1 MSDLLRLA
9 LRTDAVALETGS
21 LQLPVLG
28 QVAANA
34 ARPALSPWALAI
46 VVAYVALIVGAGVW
60 ANRRGKRA
68 GDSTAG
74 YFLAG
79 RHMPVWAIAI
89 SMLATAQSAATF
101 VGVPQDAFDGSLTY
115 LSASIG
121 SVLAG
126 FILAAVF
133 IPAYYRLGV
142 STPYQLLE
150 SRFGPGARVASS
162 WAYLIGRVFASG
174 SRLYV
179 GAIPLAVALMGERT
193 PATLAVVVAGFTVFA
208 ILYTLRGGLESVIW
222 TDIVQVCVYLGAGL
236 ATLAFLWHAIPGDAS
251 AVLDALRHGGKHGTS
266 KLTVIEL
273 GVGANGALIDFTK
286 PFTVVT
292 ALTGWTLLNLAAFGT
307 DQDLVQRLL
316 TCKDAKQGARSAI
329 ASSLVGLPVVL
340 MFACVG
346 LLLWVY
352 CTQDGL
358 MGRPT
363 PAFATGDSA
372 DMLIRVAI
380 GAMPGWLLGLILAG
394 VLAAGP
400 AGHNATLNSMAS
412 TIVADVY
419 TPMRPGREQGHYLRV
434 GRLMVVLCGVVLGV
448 FAVACAVW
456 QAKSGENLI
465 SFVLGVMTFAYAG
478 LLGVFLCA
486 LLTRRGTEASAV
498 AAMIAGFVVVLMM
511 QPVVWKLWAPSLL
524 GTGETMTLASPW
536 RLCVGVAVSFAI
548 CAAPRGRTPRGD
560 GRLNRAE
567 AVR

>member
-1 MSDLLRLA
+1 M
-9 LRTDAVALETGS
+9 
-21 LQLPVLG
+21 LG
-28 QVAANA
+28 QVAPGA
-34 ARPALSPWALAI
+34 PALSFGSVA
-46 VVAYVALIVGAGVW
+46 VVAGYVALIVGAGVW
-60 ANRRGKRA
+60 ANRRGRRA
-68 GDSTAG
+68 GASTAG

-101 VGVPQDAFDGSLTY
+101 VGVPQAAYEGSLVY

-126 FILAAVF
+126 LVLAAVF

-193 PATLAVVVAGFTVFA
+193 PTTLAVVVAGFTIFA

-236 ATLAFLWHAIPGDAS
+236 ATLIFLWHAIPGEGA
-251 AVLDALRHGGKHGTS
+251 AVIDALRHGGTDGAS
-266 KLTVIEL
+266 KLTLVEV
-273 GVGANGALIDFTK
+273 GVNVSDGTKPLIDFSK
-286 PFTVVT
+286 PFTLVT
-292 ALTGWTLLNLAAFGT
+292 AMTGWTLLNLAAFGT

-316 TCKDAKQGARSAI
+316 TCKNAQQGARSAI

-340 MFACVG
+340 MFACIG

-352 CTQDGL
+352 CTQDAVMRRAPGTL
-358 MGRPT
+358 
-363 PAFATGDSA
+363 ALAEGDSA
-372 DMLIRVAI
+372 DVLMRVAM

-412 TIVADVY
+412 TLVADVY
-419 TPMRPGREQGHYLRV
+419 TPMRPGRAQSHYLRV
-434 GRLMVVLCGVVLGV
+434 GRVMVIVCGVVLGV
-448 FAVACAVW
+448 FAVACAFW
-456 QAKSGENLI
+456 QTRSGENLI
-465 SFVLGVMTFAYAG
+465 EFVLGVMTFAYAG

-486 LLTRRGTEASAV
+486 LLTRRGTATSAV
-498 AAMIAGFVVVLMM
+498 AAMIAGFVVVLLM
-511 QPVVWKLWAPSLL
+511 QPMVWNLWAPTVL
-524 GTGETMTLASPW
+524 GAKDGMTLASPW
-536 RLCVGVAVSFAI
+536 RLCVGVAISLAI
-548 CAAPRGRTPRGD
+548 CALPRGKATEA
-560 GRLNRAE
+560 GR
-567 AVR
+567 

>member
-1 MSDLLRLA
+1 LA
-9 LRTDAVALETGS
+9 QRTDAVALDS
-21 LQLPVLG
+21 NAFQLLLIG
-28 QVAANA
+28 QGATAAP
-34 ARPALSPWALAI
+34 RVPLSAI
-46 VVAYVALIVGAGVW
+46 AVVVAYVALIVGAGVW

-101 VGVPQDAFDGSLTY
+101 VGVPQEAFDGSLTY

-162 WAYLIGRVFASG
+162 WAYLVGRIFASG

-179 GAIPLAVALMGERT
+179 GAIPLAVVLMGERT
-193 PATLAVVVAGFTVFA
+193 PLTLAVVLAGFTIFA

-222 TDIVQVCVYLGAGL
+222 TDIVQVCVYLGAGVAML
-236 ATLAFLWHAIPGDAS
+236 IFLWHAIPADGS
-251 AVLDALRHGGKHGTS
+251 AVIDALRHGGKDGTS
-266 KLTVIEL
+266 KLTVVEL
-273 GVGANGALIDFTK
+273 GVGGEGVIDLSK
-286 PFTVVT
+286 AFTVVT

-316 TCKDAKQGARSAI
+316 TCKNAKQGARSAI

-340 MFACVG
+340 LFACVG

-352 CTQDGL
+352 CTQDAL
-358 MGRPT
+358 MGRLPGE
-363 PAFATGDSA
+363 AGLGQGGLAQGDSA
-372 DMLIRVAI
+372 DVLIRVAMS
-380 GAMPGWLLGLILAG
+380 AMPGWLLGLILAG

-419 TPMRPGREQGHYLRV
+419 TPMRPGRDQAHYLRV
-434 GRLMVVLCGVVLGV
+434 GRLMVVVCGVVLGV
-448 FAVACAVW
+448 FAVACAYW
-456 QAKSGENLI
+456 QARSGENLI
-465 SFVLGVMTFAYAG
+465 QFVLGVMTFAYAG

-486 LLTRRGTEASAV
+486 LLTRRGTAASAV
-498 AAMIAGFVVVLMM
+498 VAMIAGFVVVLLM
-511 QPVVWKLWAPSLL
+511 QPVVWKLWAPMVL
-524 GTGETMTLASPW
+524 GTDEKMTLASPW

-548 CAAPRGRTPRGD
+548 CATPRGRALESAR
-560 GRLNRAE
+560 
-567 AVR
+567 

>member
-1 MSDLLRLA
+1 MAQR
-9 LRTDAVALETGS
+9 RDAVALGTHAT
-21 LQLPVLG
+21 QLLVIG
-28 QVAANA
+28 QGASAPGLSFGAVA
-34 ARPALSPWALAI
+34 
-46 VVAYVALIVGAGVW
+46 VVAMYVALIVGAGVW

-68 GDSTAG
+68 GASTAG

-79 RHMPVWAIAI
+79 RHMPVWAVAI
-89 SMLATAQSAATF
+89 STLATAQSAATF

-126 FILAAVF
+126 VILAVVF

-193 PATLAVVVAGFTVFA
+193 PMALGVVVAAFTIFA

-236 ATLAFLWHAIPGDAS
+236 ATLIFLWYAIPGDGA
-251 AVLDALRHGGKHGTS
+251 AVIDALRHGGKDGAS
-266 KLTVIEL
+266 KLTLVEV
-273 GVGANGALIDFTK
+273 GVNVSDGTKPLIDFSK
-286 PFTVVT
+286 PFTLVT

-316 TCKDAKQGARSAI
+316 TCKSAKAGARSAI

-346 LLLWVY
+346 LLLWVF
-352 CTQDGL
+352 CTQEAL

-363 PAFATGDSA
+363 PEFAQGASS
-372 DMLIRVAI
+372 DMFIKVAM
-380 GAMPGWLLGLILAG
+380 GAMPAWLLGLILAG

-419 TPMRPGREQGHYLRV
+419 TPMRPGREQRHYLRV
-434 GRLMVVLCGVVLGV
+434 GRLMVVVCGVVLGV

-465 SFVLGVMTFAYAG
+465 QFVLGVMTFAYAG

-486 LLTRRGTEASAV
+486 LLTRRGTAASAV
-498 AAMIAGFVVVLMM
+498 AAMIAGFVVVLLM
-511 QPVVWKLWAPSLL
+511 QPMVWKLWAPTVL
-524 GTGETMTLASPW
+524 GAEEGMTLASPW
-536 RLCVGVAVSFAI
+536 RLCVGVAISFAI
-548 CAAPRGRTPRGD
+548 CALPRGKATEA
-560 GRLNRAE
+560 GR
-567 AVR
+567 

>member
-1 MSDLLRLA
+1 ML
-9 LRTDAVALETGS
+9 
-21 LQLPVLG
+21 
-28 QVAANA
+28 ANA
-34 ARPALSPWALAI
+34 GGPGLSAWAIAI
-46 VVAYVALIVGAGVW
+46 VAAYVALIVGAGIW

-79 RHMPVWAIAI
+79 RHMPVWAVAI
-89 SMLATAQSAATF
+89 STLATAQSAATF
-101 VGVPQDAFDGSLTY
+101 VGVPQDAYDGSLTY

-126 FILAAVF
+126 FILAVVF

-193 PATLAVVVAGFTVFA
+193 PATLAVVVAAFTVFA

-222 TDIVQVCVYLGAGL
+222 TDIVQVCVYLGAGV
-236 ATLAFLWHAIPGDAS
+236 ATLVFLWHAIPADGR
-251 AVLDALRHGGKHGTS
+251 AVVEALAHGGANGGS
-266 KLTVIEL
+266 KLTLIEV
-273 GVGANGALIDFTK
+273 GVGRSPPWIDFAK
-286 PFTVVT
+286 PFTLVT

-316 TCKDAKQGARSAI
+316 TCKSARAGARSAI

-340 MFACVG
+340 LFACVG

-352 CTQDGL
+352 CTQDAL

-363 PAFATGDSA
+363 PEFAKGASA
-372 DMLIRVAI
+372 DMLIKVAM

-412 TIVADVY
+412 TIVSDVY
-419 TPMRPGREQGHYLRV
+419 TPMRPGREQRHYLRV
-434 GRLMVVLCGVVLGV
+434 GRLMVVVCGVVLGI

-465 SFVLGVMTFAYAG
+465 QFVLGVMTFAYAG

-486 LLTRRGTEASAV
+486 LLTRRGTAASAV
-498 AAMIAGFVVVLMM
+498 AAMIAGFVVVLLM
-511 QPVVWKLWAPSLL
+511 QPMVWKLWAPTAF
-524 GTGETMTLASPW
+524 GTDEGMSLASPW

-548 CAAPRGRTPRGD
+548 CATPRGKALESA
-560 GRLNRAE
+560 R
-567 AVR
+567 